1 MTTTTDGRG
10 VQTTTS
16 GVPDPG
22 TGIAVHE
29 LSKVFAL
36 KNDQFTALEDVS
48 LHVADGQFCSFIGP
62 SGCGKSTLLRI
73 IAGLLEPTS
82 GTVRVRGQDSS
93 VALQQREFGFVF
105 QDAVLLP
112 WRTARENI
120 ELPMVV
126 AKVPREERRRKAT
139 EMLDLVGL
147 SDFGEALPGKLSGGM
162 ARRVAIAR
170 SLVLDPAFLMLD
182 EPFGALDEITRQ
194 RMNVE
199 LQRIWMAE
207 RCTAVLVTH
216 TVSEAV
222 FLSDRVFVMATKP
235 GRVVAEHVV
244 DLPRPRTLEMLSDPA
259 FFEHTR
265 ALTRVLLVG
274 TPTREA

>member
-1 MTTTTDGRG
+1 MQASAPSPTNVG
-10 VQTTTS
+10 V
-16 GVPDPG
+16 
-22 TGIAVHE
+22 GIAVTSLTKSFPLAGE
-29 LSKVFAL
+29 EFVAL
-36 KNDQFTALEDVS
+36 QEVDLQVGE
-48 LHVADGQFCSFIGP
+48 GEFCSFIGP

-73 IAGLLEPTS
+73 IAGLLEPSS
-82 GTVRVRGQDSS
+82 GSVRVGGQDSAS
-93 VALQQREFGFVF
+93 ARRERQFGFVF

-112 WRTARENI
+112 WRTALENV

-126 AKVPREERRRKAT
+126 AGVPRAQRRRKA
-139 EMLDLVGL
+139 EELLDLVGL
-147 SDFGEALPGKLSGGM
+147 SDFTHAMPAKLSGGM

-170 SLVLDPAFLMLD
+170 ALVLDPRFLMLD

-222 FLSDRVFVMATKP
+222 FLSDRVFVMGSRP
-235 GRVVAEHVV
+235 GRVLAEHVV
-244 DLPRPRTLEMLSDPA
+244 DLPRPRTLDMLSEPA

-265 ALTRVLLVG
+265 ALTQVLLAG
-274 TPTREA
+274 STPTAATSDGQVAP

>member
-1 MTTTTDGRG
+1 
-10 VQTTTS
+10 VQPTTS
-16 GVPDPG
+16 STPDLD
-22 TGIAVHE
+22 TGIAVQG

-36 KNDQFTALEDVS
+36 KNEQFQALGDVS
-48 LHVADGQFCSFIGP
+48 IHVADGEFCSLIGP

-73 IAGLLEPTS
+73 IAGLLEPS
-82 GTVRVRGQDSS
+82 EGEVLVRGQHSS
-93 VALQQREFGFVF
+93 VAREKREFGFVF

-112 WRTARENI
+112 WRTARENV

-126 AKVPREERRRKAT
+126 AGISRAERRRKAL
-139 EMLDLVGL
+139 EMLELVGL
-147 SDFGEALPGKLSGGM
+147 GDFSEAMPANLSGGM
-162 ARRVAIAR
+162 SRRVAIAR

-222 FLSDRVFVMATKP
+222 FLSDRVFVMASRP
-235 GRVVAEHVV
+235 GRVIAEHVV
-244 DLPRPRTLEMLSDPA
+244 DLPRPRTLEMLTDPA

-265 ALTRVLLVG
+265 ALTQVLLSG
-274 TPTREA
+274 TPSGPDA

>member
-1 MTTTTDGRG
+1 M
-10 VQTTTS
+10 QPTTS
-16 GVPDPG
+16 SAAEPG
-22 TGIAVHE
+22 GGIAIEE

-36 KNDQFTALEDVS
+36 KNEQFTALEDVT
-48 LHVADGQFCSFIGP
+48 LHVADGEFCSFIGP

-82 GTVRVRGQDSS
+82 GAVRVRGQDS
-93 VALQQREFGFVF
+93 ALARQQREFGFVF

-126 AKVPREERRRKAT
+126 AKIPRDERRRKAM

-147 SDFGEALPGKLSGGM
+147 SDFADALPSKLSGGM

-222 FLSDRVFVMATKP
+222 FLSDRVFVMASKP

-265 ALTRVLLVG
+265 ALTQVLLAG
-274 TPTREA
+274 TPSVLEA